1 MNLSIDVLALIF
13 WGLLGV
19 AVFMYALLDGYDLGV
34 GMLLSG
40 SEAERD
46 RMVASIGPFWD
57 ANETWLV
64 LAVGILLIA
73 FPAAH
78 SVILRELY
86 LPALALLVGLI
97 LRGVSFDFRAK
108 AISPLRPLWDNSF
121 RLGSA
126 LAALAQGYMLGRYV
140 AGFAPGLLAQGFA
153 CLSALCVAAAYVYI
167 GSAWLVMKT
176 DGELQ
181 QRAMRWLRLSGSLT
195 LLGLL
200 FISAFNLLVRP
211 EVAVRWL
218 AGAGLV
224 LLVLLPLAGV
234 ACLWWIERA
243 MVRLYESPHCHASAR
258 QPFLGVVGLFMLAFS
273 ALGYSYFPYV
283 IPGQLLAI
291 EAASA
296 AASLQFI
303 LWGVVLVLPM
313 IVAYT
318 AFSYRVFW
326 GKSEDLTYY

>member
-1 MNLSIDVLALIF
+1 MNFEPMTLALIF

-40 SEAERD
+40 PEAERD

-73 FPAAH
+73 FPVAH

-97 LRGVSFDFRAK
+97 MRGVSFDFRAK
-108 AISPLRPLWDNSF
+108 AISPLRPLWDNCF
-121 RLGSA
+121 RWGSA
-126 LAALAQGYMLGRYV
+126 IAALAQGYMLGRYV
-140 AGFAPGLLAQGFA
+140 TGFTPGLMAQGFA

-176 DGELQ
+176 EGALQ
-181 QRAMRWLRLSGSLT
+181 LRALRWLRLSGALT

-200 FISAFNLLVRP
+200 FITGFNLLVRP
-211 EVAVRWL
+211 EVASRWL
-218 AGAGLV
+218 QGPGLLLLVVLPLLGLV
-224 LLVLLPLAGV
+224 
-234 ACLWWIERA
+234 CLWWIERA
-243 MVRLYESPHCHASAR
+243 VELLYRDPANQRRAR
-258 QPFLGVVGLFMLAFS
+258 QPFLGVVGLFLLAFA
-273 ALGYSYFPYV
+273 ALGYSYFPYI
-283 IPGQLLAI
+283 IPGQLLAQD
-291 EAASA
+291 AASA
-296 AASLQFI
+296 ASSLRFI
-303 LWGVVLVLPM
+303 LWGVVIVLPM
-313 IVAYT
+313 ILAYT

-326 GKSEDLTYY
+326 GKSEELRYY